1 MKKLLTIGLLTATF
15 ATAMNAQPKLASDNI
30 DEVLKAMTLEEKAK
44 LLVGGANNFFGAN
57 AVVGGEADLV
67 AGAAG
72 TSPAIPRLGIPAT
85 VLTDG
90 PAGVRINPTRKGTD
104 KTYYATAFPIGSCL
118 ASTWNTELVSKVG
131 EAIGNETKEYRC
143 DVILGPG
150 MNLHRNPLC
159 GRNFE
164 YYSEDPLLT
173 GKIAAAYIQG
183 VQSQGAGVSA
193 KHFAVNS
200 QETDRTAVDE
210 RVSQRAARELYLRGF
225 EIAVRESDPWTI
237 MASYNQVNGQY
248 SMGNHDLLTKI
259 LREDWGYKGIVMT
272 DWIGIREGLETI
284 SEVHAGNDLMEPG
297 QPAQVEEIIKGVKE
311 GKLDIADVDRN
322 VRRMLEYIVK
332 TPSFRQYPASNNP
345 DFKAHAA
352 ITRQSAAEGIV
363 LLKNNG
369 ALPFR
374 TEGNHNSQFSARA
387 CSLSSERTLNSQL
400 IKTVALFGENSY
412 DFLSGGTGSGCVHP
426 PYVVDMLQGLEN
438 AGIKSSATL
447 TDIYRKY
454 IDYARIK
461 FQAERHPAKWFQ
473 TEMMGQQKYP
483 EISLSPIAI
492 NKEVQAADAAIITI
506 GRQAGEGI
514 DRDIDTEFNL
524 IPEERAL
531 ITDVCNAFHAAG
543 KPVIVIINSGSV
555 IETASW
561 SSYPDAIL
569 CAWQPGMEGGNSIAD
584 LLTGKVNPS
593 GKLTMTWPIA
603 ATDHAS
609 TKNFPGNIDDYT
621 FQMMVGNKMP
631 VPGHAYTNH
640 EEDIYVGYRF
650 FDTFNKEVAYPFGF
664 GLSYT
669 TFAFSKPVVKLST
682 LRSALPLGSS
692 KNSQLSTL
700 NSQLS
705 TLNSQLS
712 TVQVSI
718 TVKNTGA
725 VSGKEVAQVYV
736 QAPKGRLEKPVQEL
750 KAFAK
755 TRELQPGE
763 SQTLTMTIPVRD
775 LASFDEA
782 GSQWITEAGTYTFRI
797 GNNSRN
803 IAATAQ
809 LKIAEYT
816 EKTTNALA
824 PQQPLKLLKQ

>member
-1 MKKLLTIGLLTATF
+1 MKKLFFTLLL
-15 ATAMNAQPKLASDNI
+15 ATAAMTTNAQPQLRVDNI
-30 DEVLKAMTLEEKAK
+30 DEVLQAMTLEEKAK
-44 LLVGGANNFFGAN
+44 LLVGGANNFFSAN

-90 PAGVRINPTRKGTD
+90 PAGVRIDPTRKGTD

-200 QETDRTAVDE
+200 QETDRTSVDE
-210 RVSQRAARELYLRGF
+210 RLSQRAARELYLRGF
-225 EIAVRESDPWTI
+225 EIAVRESDPWTV

-259 LREDWGYKGIVMT
+259 LRDDWGYKGIVMT
-272 DWIGIREGLETI
+272 DWIGIREGLPTI

-332 TPSFRQYPASNNP
+332 TPSFLKYPASNAP

-369 ALPFR
+369 ALPWKD
-374 TEGNHNSQFSARA
+374 GA
-387 CSLSSERTLNSQL
+387 

-426 PYVVDMLQGLEN
+426 PYVVDMLEGLKN
-438 AGIKSSATL
+438 AGIQSSAAL

-454 IDYARIK
+454 IAYARVK

-483 EISLSPIAI
+483 EIGLSPIAI
-492 NKEVQAADAAIITI
+492 QKEVTGSDAAIITI

-514 DRDIDTEFNL
+514 DRDIATEFNL
-524 IPEERAL
+524 IPEELSL
-531 ITDVCNAFHAAG
+531 IKDVCNAFHQAG
-543 KPVIVIINSGSV
+543 KPVVVIINSGSV

-569 CAWQPGMEGGNSIAD
+569 CAWQPGMEGGNSVAD

-593 GKLTMTWPIA
+593 GKLTMTWPLA
-603 ATDHAS
+603 ATDHPS
-609 TKNFPGNIDDYT
+609 TKGYPGTMDFYT
-621 FQMMVGNKMP
+621 YEVTRGYTGE
-631 VPGHAYTNH
+631 VEGYDYTNH

-650 FDTFNKEVAYPFGF
+650 FDTFQRNVAYPFGF

-669 TFAFSKPVVKLST
+669 TFEYSKPVVKLNDDKVNVSINV
-682 LRSALPLGSS
+682 
-692 KNSQLSTL
+692 KNSGSM
-700 NSQLS
+700 
-705 TLNSQLS
+705 
-712 TVQVSI
+712 
-718 TVKNTGA
+718 
-725 VSGKEVAQVYV
+725 SGKEVAQVYIA
-736 QAPKGRLEKPVQEL
+736 APAGKLEKPAKEL

-755 TRELQPGE
+755 TRELKPGE
-763 SQTLTMTIPVRD
+763 SQTLNMTIAVRD

-782 GSQWITEAGTYTFRI
+782 GSQWLAEAGTYNVMI
-797 GNNSRN
+797 GANVADIR
-803 IAATAQ
+803 ATTQFKLA
-809 LKIAEYT
+809 KEYT
-816 EKTTNALA
+816 EKTSNALK
-824 PQQPLKLLKQ
+824 PQQKLNLLKQ

>member
-1 MKKLLTIGLLTATF
+1 MKRILTTCLLATTF
-15 ATAMNAQPKLASDNI
+15 AMTTNAQVQLRADNI

-44 LLVGGANNFFGAN
+44 LLVGGANNFFSAN

-90 PAGVRINPTRKGTD
+90 PAGVRIDPTRKGTD

-118 ASTWNTELVSKVG
+118 ASTWNTELVNKVG
-131 EAIGNETKEYRC
+131 QAIGNETKEYRC

-225 EIAVRESDPWTI
+225 EIAVRESNPWTI

-259 LREDWGYKGIVMT
+259 LRYDWGFKGIVMT
-272 DWIGIREGLETI
+272 DWIGIREGLPTI
-284 SEVHAGNDLMEPG
+284 SEVQAGNDLMEPG
-297 QPAQVEEIIKGVKE
+297 QPAQINEIIEGVKS
-311 GKLDIADVDRN
+311 GKLDIKDVDRN

-332 TPSFRQYPASNNP
+332 TPSFLKYPASNNP
-345 DFKAHAA
+345 DFVAHAA
-352 ITRQSAAEGIV
+352 ITRQSANEGIV

-369 ALPFR
+369 TLPWKN
-374 TEGNHNSQFSARA
+374 GS
-387 CSLSSERTLNSQL
+387 

-426 PYVVDMLQGLEN
+426 PYVVDMLQGLKN
-438 AGIKSSATL
+438 AGISSSPVL

-454 IDYARIK
+454 IEFARVK

-483 EISLSPIAI
+483 EIGLDPICI
-492 NKEVQAADAAIITI
+492 HKEVRGADAAIITI

-514 DRDIDTEFNL
+514 DRDINTEFNL
-524 IPEERAL
+524 NAEERAL

-543 KPVIVIINSGSV
+543 KPVVVIINSGSV

-561 SSYPDAIL
+561 SGYPDAIL

-609 TKNFPGNIDDYT
+609 TKNFPGQIDDYSL
-621 FQMMVGNKMP
+621 QMMIGNKAP
-631 VPGHAYTNH
+631 IPGHAYTNH
-640 EEDIYVGYRF
+640 EEDIYVGYRY
-650 FDTFNKEVAYPFGF
+650 FDTFGRNVAYPFGY

-669 TFAFSKPVVKLST
+669 TFAFSKPVVK
-682 LRSALPLGSS
+682 AKG
-692 KNSQLSTL
+692 KNA
-700 NSQLS
+700 
-705 TLNSQLS
+705 
-712 TVQVSI
+712 VEVSI
-718 TVKNTGA
+718 TVKNTGS

-736 QAPKGRLEKPVQEL
+736 KAPKGKLEKPAQEL

-755 TRELQPGE
+755 TNELQPGE
-763 SQTLTMTIPVRD
+763 SQVLTMTIPVRM

-782 GSQWITEAGTYTFRI
+782 NSQWLTEAGTYTFNI
-797 GNNSRN
+797 GNSSRN
-803 IAATAQ
+803 IAATAT
-809 LKIAEYT
+809 LKLGEYT

-824 PQQPLKLLKQ
+824 PQHKLNLLKQ

>member
-1 MKKLLTIGLLTATF
+1 V
-15 ATAMNAQPKLASDNI
+15 Q
-30 DEVLKAMTLEEKAK
+30 
-44 LLVGGANNFFGAN
+44 
-57 AVVGGEADLV
+57 
-67 AGAAG
+67 
-72 TSPAIPRLGIPAT
+72 
-85 VLTDG
+85 
-90 PAGVRINPTRKGTD
+90 
-104 KTYYATAFPIGSCL
+104 
-118 ASTWNTELVSKVG
+118 
-131 EAIGNETKEYRC
+131 KE
-143 DVILGPG
+143 DV
-150 MNLHRNPLC
+150 
-159 GRNFE
+159 
-164 YYSEDPLLT
+164 
-173 GKIAAAYIQG
+173 
-183 VQSQGAGVSA
+183 GVSA

-200 QETDRTAVDE
+200 QETDRTSVDE
-210 RVSQRAARELYLRGF
+210 RLSQRAAREIYLRGF
-225 EIAVRESDPWTI
+225 EIAVRESNPWTI
-237 MASYNQVNGQY
+237 MASYNKINGQF

-259 LREDWGYKGIVMT
+259 LRDDWGYQCIVMT
-272 DWIGIREGLETI
+272 DWIGIRQGLPTI
-284 SEVHAGNDLMEPG
+284 TEVQAGNDLMEPG
-297 QPAQVEEIIKGVKE
+297 QPAQVKEIIEGVNS
-311 GKLDIADVDRN
+311 GKLDIKDVDRN

-332 TPSFRQYPASNNP
+332 TPSFRKYPASNSP

-369 ALPFR
+369 TLPWKD
-374 TEGNHNSQFSARA
+374 G
-387 CSLSSERTLNSQL
+387 

-438 AGIKSSATL
+438 AGIKSSPTL

-454 IDYARIK
+454 IAYARVK

-483 EISLSPIAI
+483 EIALSPIAV
-492 NKEVQAADAAIITI
+492 NKEVGAADAAIITI

-514 DRDIDTEFNL
+514 DRDIETEFNL
-524 IPEERAL
+524 IPDEHNL
-531 ITDVCNAFHAAG
+531 IVDVCNAFHAAG

-561 SSYPDAIL
+561 SGYPDAIL

-609 TKNFPGNIDDYT
+609 TKNFPGNIDPYT
-621 FQMMVGNKMP
+621 FEMMVGNRAP
-631 VPGHAYTNH
+631 IPGHAYTNH

-650 FDTFNKEVAYPFGF
+650 FDTFNREVAYPFGF

-669 TFAFSKPVVKLST
+669 TFEMSKPVAKAKGNAVEI
-682 LRSALPLGSS
+682 
-692 KNSQLSTL
+692 
-700 NSQLS
+700 
-705 TLNSQLS
+705 
-712 TVQVSI
+712 SI
-718 TVKNTGA
+718 TVKNTGS

-736 QAPKGRLEKPVQEL
+736 TAPKGRLEKPAQEL

-763 SQTLTMTIPVRD
+763 SQTLTMQIPVRD

-782 GSQWITEAGTYTFRI
+782 NSQWLTEAGTYTFRI
-797 GNNSRN
+797 GSSSRD
-803 IAATAQ
+803 IKATATVQ
-809 LKIAEYT
+809 LKEYT

-824 PQQPLKLLKQ
+824 PKEKLNLLKQ

>member
-1 MKKLLTIGLLTATF
+1 MKKLFITALLAMLTTTIMSG
-15 ATAMNAQPKLASDNI
+15 QIKLKADNI

-44 LLVGGANNFFGAN
+44 LLVGGANNFFNAG

-90 PAGVRINPTRKGTD
+90 PAGVRIDPTRKGTN

-118 ASTWNTELVSKVG
+118 ASTWNTELVGKVG

-164 YYSEDPLLT
+164 YYSEDPFVT
-173 GKIAAAYIQG
+173 GKIAAAYIKG

-200 QETDRTAVDE
+200 EETDRTSVDE

-237 MASYNQVNGQY
+237 MASYNKINGQF

-259 LREDWGYKGIVMT
+259 LRDDWGYKGIVMT
-272 DWIGIREGLETI
+272 DWIGIREGLPTI
-284 SEVHAGNDLMEPG
+284 AEVQAGNDLMEPG
-297 QPAQVEEIIKGVKE
+297 QPAQVQEIIAGVKS
-311 GKLDIADVDRN
+311 GKLSMADVDRN

-332 TPSFRQYPASNNP
+332 TPSFHQYPASNNP

-369 ALPFR
+369 ALPWKD
-374 TEGNHNSQFSARA
+374 GA
-387 CSLSSERTLNSQL
+387 
-400 IKTVALFGENSY
+400 IKTVSLFGENSY

-426 PYVVDMLQGLEN
+426 PYVVDMLQGLKN
-438 AGIKSSATL
+438 AGINSSPTL
-447 TDIYRKY
+447 TNIYRKY
-454 IDYARIK
+454 IEYAKVK
-461 FQAERHPAKWFQ
+461 FQAERHPAKWYQ
-473 TEMMGQQKYP
+473 MEMFGQQKYP
-483 EISLSPIAI
+483 EIAIDPICI
-492 NKEVQAADAAIITI
+492 NNEVKGADAAIITI
-506 GRQAGEGI
+506 GRQAGEGV

-524 IPEERAL
+524 LPEERAL
-531 ITDVCNAFHAAG
+531 IMDVCNAFHAVG
-543 KPVIVIINSGSV
+543 KPVIVIINSDSV

-561 SSYPDAIL
+561 SGYTDAIL

-609 TKNFPGNIDDYT
+609 TKNFPGNIDNYSLM
-621 FQMMVGNKMP
+621 QMVGSNRP
-631 VPGHAYTNH
+631 IPGHAYTNH
-640 EEDIYVGYRF
+640 EEDIYVCYRF
-650 FDTFNKEVAYPFGF
+650 FDTFNREVAYPFGF

-669 TFAFSKPVVKLST
+669 TFEMSKPAVK
-682 LRSALPLGSS
+682 AKG
-692 KNSQLSTL
+692 KDAVEV
-700 NSQLS
+700 
-705 TLNSQLS
+705 
-712 TVQVSI
+712 TVTI
-718 TVKNTGA
+718 KNTGSF
-725 VSGKEVAQVYV
+725 SGKEVAQVYV
-736 QAPKGRLEKPVQEL
+736 QAPKGKLEKPAQEL

-755 TRELQPGE
+755 TRELKPGE

-782 GSQWITEAGTYTFRI
+782 GSQWLTEAGTYTFRI
-797 GNNSRN
+797 GSSSRDIQASLP
-803 IAATAQ
+803 IA
-809 LKIAEYT
+809 LKEYT

-824 PQQPLKLLKQ
+824 PQQKLNLLKK

>member
-1 MKKLLTIGLLTATF
+1 MTAQTKLRA
-15 ATAMNAQPKLASDNI
+15 DNI

-44 LLVGGANNFFGAN
+44 LLVGGANKFFSAT

-72 TSPAIPRLGIPAT
+72 TSPEIARLGIPAT

-90 PAGVRINPTRKGTD
+90 PAGVRIDPTREGD
-104 KTYYATAFPIGSCL
+104 SKTYYATAFPIGSCL

-183 VQSQGAGVSA
+183 VQKEGVGVSA

-200 QETDRTAVDE
+200 QETDRTSVDE

-237 MASYNQVNGQY
+237 MASYNKVNGQF

-259 LREDWGYKGIVMT
+259 LRDDWGYKGIVMT
-272 DWIGIREGLETI
+272 DWIGIRAGLPTI
-284 SEVHAGNDLMEPG
+284 AEVHAGNDLMEPG
-297 QPAQVEEIIKGVKE
+297 QPAQIQEIIEGVKS

-332 TPSFRQYPASNNP
+332 TPSFHQYPASNNP

-369 ALPFR
+369 TLPWKD
-374 TEGNHNSQFSARA
+374 GA
-387 CSLSSERTLNSQL
+387 
-400 IKTVALFGENSY
+400 IKMVALFGENSY

-438 AGIKSSATL
+438 AGIKSSPIL

-454 IDYARIK
+454 IEFAKLK

-483 EISLSPIAI
+483 EIGLSPIAI
-492 NKEVQAADAAIITI
+492 NKEVATADAAIITI

-514 DRDIDTEFNL
+514 DRDIDTEFKL
-524 IPEERAL
+524 VPEERAL
-531 ITDVCNAFHAAG
+531 IVDVCNAFHEAG

-555 IETASW
+555 IETSSW
-561 SSYPDAIL
+561 SGYPDAIL

-603 ATDHAS
+603 ATDHPS
-609 TKNFPGNIDDYT
+609 TKNFPGYLDQYSKDIMRSYT
-621 FQMMVGNKMP
+621 GKVAGND
-631 VPGHAYTNH
+631 YTNH
-640 EEDIYVGYRF
+640 EEDIYVGYRY
-650 FDTFNKEVAYPFGF
+650 FDTFQREVAYPFGY

-669 TFAFSKPVVKLST
+669 TFELSKPTVKARGNLVDI
-682 LRSALPLGSS
+682 
-692 KNSQLSTL
+692 
-700 NSQLS
+700 
-705 TLNSQLS
+705 
-712 TVQVSI
+712 TV
-718 TVKNTGA
+718 TVKNTGSVA
-725 VSGKEVAQVYV
+725 GKEVVQVYV
-736 QAPKGRLEKPVQEL
+736 QAPAGKLEKPAQEL

-755 TRELQPGE
+755 TRELKPGE
-763 SQTLTMTIPVRD
+763 SQTLTMNLLLRD

-782 GSQWITEAGTYTFRI
+782 SSQWLTEAGTYTFRF
-797 GNNSRN
+797 GFSSRD
-803 IAATAQ
+803 IKASLPLA
-809 LKIAEYT
+809 LKEYT

-824 PQQPLKLLKQ
+824 PQEKLNLMKQ

>member
-1 MKKLLTIGLLTATF
+1 MTT
-15 ATAMNAQPKLASDNI
+15 NAQPQLRADNI

-44 LLVGGANNFFGAN
+44 LLVGGANNFFGTG

-90 PAGVRINPTRKGTD
+90 PAGVRIDPTRKGTD

-118 ASTWNTELVSKVG
+118 ASTWNTELVGQVG
-131 EAIGNETKEYRC
+131 QAIGNETKEYRC

-173 GKIAAAYIQG
+173 GKIAAAYING

-200 QETDRTAVDE
+200 QETDRTSVDE
-210 RVSQRAARELYLRGF
+210 RLSQRAAREIYLRGF
-225 EIAVRESDPWTI
+225 EIAVRESNPWTI
-237 MASYNQVNGQY
+237 MASYNKINGEF

-259 LREDWGYKGIVMT
+259 LRDDWGYKGIVMT
-272 DWIGIREGLETI
+272 DWIGIRKGLETTA
-284 SEVHAGNDLMEPG
+284 EVHAGNDLMEPG
-297 QPAQVEEIIKGVKE
+297 QPAQVEEIIKGVKD
-311 GKLDIADVDRN
+311 GKLSIADVDRN

-332 TPSFRQYPASNNP
+332 TPSFHKYPASNNP

-352 ITRQSAAEGIV
+352 ITRQSANEGIV

-369 ALPFR
+369 TLPWNAKR
-374 TEGNHNSQFSARA
+374 MVNGQWSMVNE
-387 CSLSSERTLNSQL
+387 

-438 AGIKSSATL
+438 AGIKSSAQL

-454 IDYARIK
+454 IAYARVK

-483 EISLSPIAI
+483 EISISPIAI
-492 NKEVQAADAAIITI
+492 EKEVSTADAAIITI

-514 DRDIDTEFNL
+514 DRDIETEFNL
-524 IPEERAL
+524 VPEELSL
-531 ITDVCNAFHAAG
+531 IKDVCNAFHQAG
-543 KPVIVIINSGSV
+543 KPVVVIINSGSV

-569 CAWQPGMEGGNSIAD
+569 CAWQPGMEGGNSVAD

-593 GKLTMTWPIA
+593 GKLTMTWPLA
-603 ATDHAS
+603 ATDHPS
-609 TKNFPGNIDDYT
+609 TKGYPGTMDFYT
-621 FQMMVGNKMP
+621 YEVTRGYTGQVQGYD
-631 VPGHAYTNH
+631 YTNH
-640 EEDIYVGYRF
+640 EEDIYVGYRY
-650 FDTFNKEVAYPFGF
+650 FDTFQRNVAYPFGF

-669 TFAFSKPVVKLST
+669 TFEYAKPVVK
-682 LRSALPLGSS
+682 AKG
-692 KNSQLSTL
+692 KDA
-700 NSQLS
+700 
-705 TLNSQLS
+705 
-712 TVQVSI
+712 VEVSI
-718 TVKNTGA
+718 TVKNSGSVA
-725 VSGKEVAQVYV
+725 GKEVAQVYV
-736 QAPKGRLEKPVQEL
+736 QAPKGRLEKPAQEL

-763 SQTLTMTIPVRD
+763 SQVLTMTIPVRD

-782 GSQWITEAGTYTFRI
+782 NSQWLSEAGTYTFRI
-797 GNNSRN
+797 GASSRD
-803 IAATAQ
+803 IKATVSLP
-809 LKIAEYT
+809 LKEYT
-816 EKTTNALA
+816 EKTSNALA
-824 PQQPLKLLKQ
+824 PQQKLRLLTQ

>member
-1 MKKLLTIGLLTATF
+1 MTT
-15 ATAMNAQPKLASDNI
+15 NAQPQLRADNI

-44 LLVGGANNFFGAN
+44 LLVGGANNFFGTG

-90 PAGVRINPTRKGTD
+90 PAGVRIDPTRKGTD

-118 ASTWNTELVSKVG
+118 ASTWNTELVGQVG
-131 EAIGNETKEYRC
+131 QAIGNETKEYRC

-173 GKIAAAYIQG
+173 GKITAAYING

-200 QETDRTAVDE
+200 QETDRTSVDE
-210 RVSQRAARELYLRGF
+210 RLSQRAAREIYLRGF
-225 EIAVRESDPWTI
+225 EIAVRESNPWTI
-237 MASYNQVNGQY
+237 MASYNKINGEF

-259 LREDWGYKGIVMT
+259 LRDDWGYKGIVMT
-272 DWIGIREGLETI
+272 DWIGIRKGLETTA
-284 SEVHAGNDLMEPG
+284 EVHAGNDLMEPG
-297 QPAQVEEIIKGVKE
+297 QPAQVEEIIKGVKD
-311 GKLDIADVDRN
+311 GKLSIADVDRN

-332 TPSFRQYPASNNP
+332 TPSFHKYPASNNP

-352 ITRQSAAEGIV
+352 ITRQSANEGIV

-369 ALPFR
+369 TLPWNAKR
-374 TEGNHNSQFSARA
+374 MVNGQWSMVNE
-387 CSLSSERTLNSQL
+387 

-438 AGIKSSATL
+438 AGIKSSAQL

-454 IDYARIK
+454 IAYARVK

-483 EISLSPIAI
+483 EISISPIAI
-492 NKEVQAADAAIITI
+492 EKEVSTADAAIITI

-514 DRDIDTEFNL
+514 DRDIETEFNL
-524 IPEERAL
+524 IPEELSL
-531 ITDVCNAFHAAG
+531 IKDVCNAFHQAG
-543 KPVIVIINSGSV
+543 KPVVVIINSGSV

-593 GKLTMTWPIA
+593 GKLTMTWPLA
-603 ATDHAS
+603 ATDHPS
-609 TKNFPGNIDDYT
+609 TKGYPGTMDFYT
-621 FQMMVGNKMP
+621 YEVTRGYTGQVQGYD
-631 VPGHAYTNH
+631 YTNH
-640 EEDIYVGYRF
+640 EEDIYVGYRY
-650 FDTFNKEVAYPFGF
+650 FDTFQRNVAYPFGF

-669 TFAFSKPVVKLST
+669 TFEYAKPVVK
-682 LRSALPLGSS
+682 AKG
-692 KNSQLSTL
+692 KDA
-700 NSQLS
+700 
-705 TLNSQLS
+705 
-712 TVQVSI
+712 VEVSI
-718 TVKNTGA
+718 TVKNSGSVA
-725 VSGKEVAQVYV
+725 GKEVAQVYV
-736 QAPKGRLEKPVQEL
+736 QAPKGRLEKPAQEL

-763 SQTLTMTIPVRD
+763 SQVLTMTIPVRD

-782 GSQWITEAGTYTFRI
+782 NSQWLSEAGTYTFRI
-797 GNNSRN
+797 GASSRD
-803 IAATAQ
+803 IKATVSLP
-809 LKIAEYT
+809 LKEYT
-816 EKTTNALA
+816 EKTSNALA
-824 PQQPLKLLKQ
+824 PQQKLRLLTQ

>member
-1 MKKLLTIGLLTATF
+1 MKKTIITAIA
-15 ATAMNAQPKLASDNI
+15 ATTCMMTMNAQPKLSATNI
-30 DEVLKAMTLEEKAK
+30 DEVMKAMTLEEKAR
-44 LLVGGANNFFGAN
+44 LLVGGANNFFGDQ
-57 AVVGGEADLV
+57 AVVGGEATLV
-67 AGAAG
+67 PGAAG
-72 TSPAIPRLGIPAT
+72 TSPEIERLGIPAT

-90 PAGVRINPTRKGTD
+90 PAGVRIDPTRKGTSQ
-104 KTYYATAFPIGSCL
+104 TFYATGFPIGTCL
-118 ASTWNTELVSKVG
+118 ASTWNEELVTRVG

-164 YYSEDPLLT
+164 YYSEDPLVT
-173 GKIAAAYIQG
+173 GKIAAAYIRG
-183 VQSQGAGVSA
+183 VQSQGVGVSA

-200 QETDRTAVDE
+200 QETDRTSVDE

-237 MASYNQVNGQY
+237 MASYNKVNGQF
-248 SMGNHDLLTKI
+248 SMGNRDLLTSI
-259 LREDWGYKGIVMT
+259 LRDDWGFKGIVMT
-272 DWIGIREGLETI
+272 DWIGIRKGLETI
-284 SEVHAGNDLMEPG
+284 TEVQAGNDLMEPG
-297 QPAQVEEIIKGVKE
+297 QPAQVNEIVEGVKS

-332 TPSFRQYPASNNP
+332 TPSFKQYPASNKP

-374 TEGNHNSQFSARA
+374 TEQSNNNSQFSII
-387 CSLSSERTLNSQL
+387 NSPL

-426 PYVVDMLQGLEN
+426 PYVVDMLEGLKN
-438 AGIKSSATL
+438 AGIKSSVTL

-454 IDYARIK
+454 IDYAKTR

-483 EISLSPIAI
+483 EISISPIAI
-492 NKEVQAADAAIITI
+492 NKEVEAADAAIITI

-514 DRDIDTEFNL
+514 DRDIQTEFNL
-524 IPEERAL
+524 IPEEHAL
-531 ITDVCNAFHAAG
+531 IIDVCNAFHQAG

-561 SSYPDAIL
+561 SGYPDAIL
-569 CAWQPGMEGGNSIAD
+569 CAWQSGMEGGNSVAD

-593 GKLTMTWPIA
+593 GKLTMTWPLA
-603 ATDHAS
+603 ATDHPS
-609 TKNFPGNIDDYT
+609 TKGYPGTMDFYT
-621 FQMMVGNKMP
+621 YQVTRGYTGQ
-631 VPGHAYTNH
+631 VQGYDYTNH
-640 EEDIYVGYRF
+640 DEDIYVGYRY
-650 FDTFNKEVAYPFGF
+650 FDSFDREVAYPFGF

-669 TFAFSKPVVKLST
+669 NFAYSKPAVK
-682 LRSALPLGSS
+682 
-692 KNSQLSTL
+692 
-700 NSQLS
+700 
-705 TLNSQLS
+705 
-712 TVQVSI
+712 VSGDMVNVSVI
-718 TVKNTGA
+718 VKNIGN

-736 QAPKGRLEKPVQEL
+736 SAPKGKIEKPAQEL

-755 TRELQPGE
+755 TRELNPGE
-763 SQTLTMTIPVRD
+763 QQTLTMQIPVRM
-775 LASFDEA
+775 LASFDEKN
-782 GSQWITEAGTYTFRI
+782 SQWLTEGGEYVFRI
-797 GNNSRN
+797 GASSRDIRQTVN
-803 IAATAQ
+803 AKVGA
-809 LKIAEYT
+809 YT
-816 EKTTNALA
+816 EKVSDALA
-824 PQQPLKLLKQ
+824 PKACLNLLKQ

>member
-1 MKKLLTIGLLTATF
+1 MAT
-15 ATAMNAQPKLASDNI
+15 NAQTQLRADNI
-30 DEVLKAMTLEEKAK
+30 DEVLKIMTLEEKAK
-44 LLVGGANNFFGAN
+44 LLVGGANNFFGDHAI
-57 AVVGGEADLV
+57 VGGEADLV
-67 AGAAG
+67 TGAAG
-72 TSPAIPRLGIPAT
+72 TTPAIPRLGIPAT

-90 PAGVRINPTRKGTD
+90 PAGVRIDPTRKGTD

-118 ASTWNTELVSKVG
+118 ASTWNTELVGQVG

-225 EIAVRESDPWTI
+225 EIAVRESNPWTI

-259 LREDWGYKGIVMT
+259 LRDDWGYKGIVMT
-272 DWIGIREGLETI
+272 DWIGIREGLTTI

-297 QPAQVEEIIKGVKE
+297 QPAQVNEIIKGVKE
-311 GKLDIADVDRN
+311 GMLDIKDVDRN

-332 TPSFRQYPASNNP
+332 TPSFLKYPASNNP
-345 DFKAHAA
+345 DIKAHAA
-352 ITRQSAAEGIV
+352 ITRQSACEGIV

-369 ALPFR
+369 TLPWK
-374 TEGNHNSQFSARA
+374 EG
-387 CSLSSERTLNSQL
+387 T

-426 PYVVDMLQGLEN
+426 PYVIDMLQGLEN
-438 AGIKSSATL
+438 AGIKSSSIL

-454 IDYARIK
+454 IEFAKVK
-461 FQAERHPAKWFQ
+461 FQAERHPAKWYQREYF
-473 TEMMGQQKYP
+473 GQQKYP
-483 EISLSPIAI
+483 EISISPIAI
-492 NKEVQAADAAIITI
+492 NNEVETADAAIITI
-506 GRQAGEGI
+506 GRQAGEGV

-524 IPEERAL
+524 IPEEHTL
-531 ITDVCNAFHAAG
+531 ITDVCNAFHQAG

-569 CAWQPGMEGGNSIAD
+569 CAWQPGMEGGNSITD

-609 TKNFPGNIDDYT
+609 TKNFPGQLDYYS
-621 FQMMVGNKMP
+621 FKDMVSNKRP
-631 VPGHAYTNH
+631 IAGHTYTNH
-640 EEDIYVGYRF
+640 DEDIYVGYRY
-650 FDTFNKEVAYPFGF
+650 FDTFQKNVAYPFGF

-669 TFAFSKPVVKLST
+669 TFQFTKPVVK
-682 LRSALPLGSS
+682 AKG
-692 KNSQLSTL
+692 KDA
-700 NSQLS
+700 
-705 TLNSQLS
+705 
-712 TVQVSI
+712 VEVSI
-718 TVKNTGA
+718 TVKNTGSVA
-725 VSGKEVAQVYV
+725 GKEVAQVYV

-763 SQTLTMTIPVRD
+763 SQTLTITIPVRD

-782 GSQWITEAGTYTFRI
+782 KSQWLTEAGTYTFRI
-797 GNNSRN
+797 GASSRD
-803 IAATAQ
+803 IRTTASLA
-809 LKIAEYT
+809 LKEYT

-824 PQQPLKLLKQ
+824 PQQKLKLLKQ

>member
-1 MKKLLTIGLLTATF
+1 MRTRKLLLLGMIASLTT
-15 ATAMNAQPKLASDNI
+15 TTMTAQPKLRADNI

-44 LLVGGANNFFGAN
+44 LLVGGANNFFGTG

-90 PAGVRINPTRKGTD
+90 PAGVRIDPTRKGTS

-118 ASTWNTELVSKVG
+118 ASTWNTELVAKVG

-173 GKIAAAYIQG
+173 GKIAAAYING

-200 QETDRTAVDE
+200 QETDRTSVDE

-225 EIAVRESDPWTI
+225 EIAVRESNPWTI
-237 MASYNQVNGQY
+237 MASYNQVNGTY
-248 SMGNHDLLTKI
+248 SMGNHDLLTSI
-259 LREDWGYKGIVMT
+259 LRDDWGYKGIVMT
-272 DWIGIREGLETI
+272 DWIGIRKGLTTI

-332 TPSFRQYPASNNP
+332 TPSFHQYPASNNP

-363 LLKNNG
+363 MLKNNG
-369 ALPFR
+369 ALPWK
-374 TEGNHNSQFSARA
+374 TG
-387 CSLSSERTLNSQL
+387 TV
-400 IKTVALFGENSY
+400 KTVALFGENSY

-426 PYVVDMLQGLEN
+426 PYVVDMLEGLKN
-438 AGIKSSATL
+438 AGINSSETL

-454 IDYARIK
+454 IAYARVK

-473 TEMMGQQKYP
+473 TEQMGQQKYP
-483 EISLSPIAI
+483 EIGLSPIAV
-492 NKEVQAADAAIITI
+492 NKEVEAADAAIITI

-561 SSYPDAIL
+561 SGYPDAIF

-603 ATDHAS
+603 ATDHPS
-609 TKNFPGNIDDYT
+609 TKNFPGNVDAYSFELMKANGT
-621 FQMMVGNKMP
+621 P
-631 VPGHAYTNH
+631 VPGHDYTNH
-640 EEDIYVGYRF
+640 EEDIYVGYRY
-650 FDTFNKEVAYPFGF
+650 FDSFDKNVAYPFGY

-669 TFAFSKPVVKLST
+669 TFEYSKPAVKVN
-682 LRSALPLGSS
+682 GDHI
-692 KNSQLSTL
+692 
-700 NSQLS
+700 
-705 TLNSQLS
+705 
-712 TVQVSI
+712 TVTV
-718 TVKNTGA
+718 TVKNNGKVA
-725 VSGKEVAQVYV
+725 GKETAQVYV
-736 QAPKGRLEKPVQEL
+736 AAPKGTIEKPQHEL
-750 KAFAK
+750 KGFAK
-755 TRELQPGE
+755 TRELKPGE
-763 SQTLTMTIPVRD
+763 SQTLTIQMAKRD

-782 GSQWITEAGTYTFRI
+782 NSRWIVEAGQYSFEI
-797 GNNSRN
+797 GASSRDIRGN
-803 IAATAQ
+803 VSANLT
-809 LKIAEYT
+809 EYT
-816 EKTTNALA
+816 EQVSNVLA
-824 PQQPLKLLKQ
+824 PKQKLNLLKKD

>member
-1 MKKLLTIGLLTATF
+1 MTT
-15 ATAMNAQPKLASDNI
+15 NAQVQLRADNI
-30 DEVLKAMTLEEKAK
+30 DEVIKAMTLEEKAK
-44 LLVGGANNFFGAN
+44 LLVGGANNFFGDQ

-72 TSPAIPRLGIPAT
+72 TSPAIARLGIPAT

-90 PAGVRINPTRKGTD
+90 PAGVRIDPTRNGDST
-104 KTYYATAFPIGSCL
+104 TSYATAFPIGSCL

-173 GKIAAAYIQG
+173 GKIAAAYING

-200 QETDRTAVDE
+200 QETDRTSVDE

-225 EIAVRESDPWTI
+225 EIAVRESNPWTI
-237 MASYNQVNGQY
+237 MASYNKINGEY

-259 LREDWGYKGIVMT
+259 LRDDWGFKGIVMT
-272 DWIGIREGLETI
+272 DWIGIREGLPTI
-284 SEVHAGNDLMEPG
+284 AEVHAGNDLMEPG
-297 QPAQVEEIIKGVKE
+297 QPAQVNEIIKGVNE
-311 GKLDIADVDRN
+311 GKLSMADVDRN

-332 TPSFRQYPASNNP
+332 TPSFHKYPASNAP

-369 ALPFR
+369 ALPWKN
-374 TEGNHNSQFSARA
+374 GA
-387 CSLSSERTLNSQL
+387 

-426 PYVVDMLQGLEN
+426 PYVVDMLQGLKN
-438 AGIKSSATL
+438 AGISSSEKL

-454 IDYARIK
+454 IEFAKAK
-461 FQAERHPAKWFQ
+461 FQAERHPAKWYQMEYF
-473 TEMMGQQKYP
+473 GQQKYP
-483 EISLSPIAI
+483 EIGISPIAI
-492 NKEVQAADAAIITI
+492 NNEVNAADAAIITI
-506 GRQAGEGI
+506 GRQAGEGV
-514 DRDIDTEFNL
+514 DRDIETEFNL

-561 SSYPDAIL
+561 SNYPDAIL

-609 TKNFPGNIDDYT
+609 TRNFPGNIDFYSFKEMSAAKKDIPGYT
-621 FQMMVGNKMP
+621 
-631 VPGHAYTNH
+631 YTNH

-650 FDTFNKEVAYPFGF
+650 FDTFQKNVAYPFGY

-669 TFAFSKPVVKLST
+669 TFSFSKPTVK
-682 LRSALPLGSS
+682 AKG
-692 KNSQLSTL
+692 KEA
-700 NSQLS
+700 
-705 TLNSQLS
+705 
-712 TVQVSI
+712 VEVSI
-718 TVKNTGA
+718 TVKNTGKVA
-725 VSGKEVAQVYV
+725 GKEVAQVYV
-736 QAPKGRLEKPVQEL
+736 QAPQGRLEKPVQEL

-763 SQTLTMTIPVRD
+763 SQVLTMTIPVRN
-775 LASFDEA
+775 LASFDET
-782 GSQWITEAGTYTFRI
+782 GSQWLTEAGTYTFRI
-797 GNNSRN
+797 GNSSRD
-803 IAATAQ
+803 IAATASIK
-809 LKIAEYT
+809 LNEYT
-816 EKTTNALA
+816 EKTSNALA
-824 PQQPLKLLKQ
+824 PKQELNLLKK